1 VGDVWQQAEEASTHY
16 SCKIWVQPKNQLM
29 TRFPY
34 DQFAKDYLK
43 ELLQPLGEVE
53 ASRKVPAEIR
63 EIDVYYVPSPSSTSN
78 KIELGLLGKF
88 ADEPALIE
96 PFRNAASIA
105 EIRSCI
111 NKLFDIFSELKRQNK
126 ADKNRTLES
135 ELPRLWILSP
145 TASESTLQGFRTSI
159 DAENWEVGV
168 HLLGDYFRT
177 AIVAIHQLPRT
188 EETLW
193 LRILGKGR
201 VQQQAI
207 DELEALPQDHPLRS
221 KAVDLLLNLRTTLEI
236 TQNIDEEDRDL
247 IMRLSPIYEQ
257 KLAEAKQAG
266 LQEGLQAGL
275 QEGLQAGL
283 QEGLQAGRRS
293 VIENL
298 LRVRFGSLDA
308 ELRGIIEPLL
318 ALTPEEFTP
327 LLLQLSR
334 SELLDRFQ

>member
-1 VGDVWQQAEEASTHY
+1 MHRG
-16 SCKIWVQPKNQLM
+16 
-29 TRFPY
+29 
-34 DQFAKDYLK
+34 
-43 ELLQPLGEVE
+43 
-53 ASRKVPAEIR
+53 
-63 EIDVYYVPSPSSTSN
+63 
-78 KIELGLLGKF
+78 
-88 ADEPALIE
+88 
-96 PFRNAASIA
+96 
-105 EIRSCI
+105 
-111 NKLFDIFSELKRQNK
+111 
-126 ADKNRTLES
+126 DKNRSLES
-135 ELPRLWILSP
+135 ELPRLWIFSP
-145 TASESTLQGFRTSI
+145 TASESILHGFRTSL

-168 HLLGDYFRT
+168 HFLGDYFRT

-207 DELEALPQDHPLRS
+207 DELEALPQDDPLRS
-221 KAVDLLLNLRTTLEI
+221 KAVDLLLNLRTTLEV

-266 LQEGLQAGL
+266 LQEGLQA
-275 QEGLQAGL
+275 E
-283 QEGLQAGRRS
+283 RRS

-308 ELRGIIEPLL
+308 DLRAIIEPLL

-327 LLLQLSR
+327 LLLQRSR
-334 SELLDRFQ
+334 SELLDRFL